1 MWNVYSTGTAVP
13 ATLYI
18 AVSSL
23 ASVAKWGNSGW
34 KVGDRRSCSLER
46 PTQTPKELLCL
57 KGSALSNVLSGS
69 RYLSQI
75 PAAQK
80 NKALLEFD

>member
-46 PTQTPKELLCL
+46 AHTDSKRITLFKRQCL
-57 KGSALSNVLSGS
+57 KQCSLRVQISESNPCCTKKQSTTRV
-69 RYLSQI
+69 
-75 PAAQK
+75 
-80 NKALLEFD
+80 